1 MKLDVKDCKMKF
13 PKTKLPSYY
22 YFFFKPIS
30 EHIATF
36 RAHLLFSTTAFFKAM
51 NPMIPAY

>member
-1 MKLDVKDCKMKF
+1 MKLDVKNCKMKF

-22 YFFFKPIS
+22 YFFFKPVS